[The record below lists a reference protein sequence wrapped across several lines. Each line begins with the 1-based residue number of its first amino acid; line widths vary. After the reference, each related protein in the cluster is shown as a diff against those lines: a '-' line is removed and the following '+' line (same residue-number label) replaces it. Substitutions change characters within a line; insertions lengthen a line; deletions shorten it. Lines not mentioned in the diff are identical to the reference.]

1 MVQFMLLSR
10 QCKGQHNIK
19 AGAREAFPRGLFQP
33 EGSFRFSVDAL
44 LLGAFVRACRPRWDR
59 FLDMGC
65 GSGAVSFGL
74 LLRSASG
81 SGRALGIDIQED
93 LVRAARRNAVTL
105 GLDKV
110 FRAERADLA
119 DAEGWISRVLPG
131 FDLLAAN
138 PPYRLA
144 GQGRVSADP
153 LRRQALFGTD
163 ATLGIFIRAA
173 ALAAA
178 PGAIFCL
185 VFPESRKEELL
196 LALVRENFQPERL
209 LPVQSRPQ
217 RPPFLILAAARKID
231 PPAPAGA
238 PVTEQPLLLYAR
250 EKGPALTGQALEF
263 CPYLG
268 AG

>member
-1 MVQFMLLSR
+1 
-10 QCKGQHNIK
+10 
-19 AGAREAFPRGLFQP
+19 
-33 EGSFRFSVDAL
+33 
-44 LLGAFVRACRPRWDR
+44 
-59 FLDMGC
+59 
-65 GSGAVSFGL
+65 
-74 LLRSASG
+74 
-81 SGRALGIDIQED
+81 
-93 LVRAARRNAVTL
+93 VRAALHNAVTL

-110 FRAERADLA
+110 FQAERADLA
-119 DAEGWISRVLPG
+119 DAKIWNFRVLPG

-144 GQGRVSADP
+144 GRGRVSADP

-163 ATLGIFIRAA
+163 ETLGIFIRAA

-209 LPVQSRPQ
+209 LSVQSRPQ
-217 RPPFLILAAARKID
+217 CPPSWILVAARKID
-231 PPAPAGA
+231 PPSAPVGA
-238 PVTEQPLLLYAR
+238 PVADQPLLLYAR
-250 EKGPALTGQALEF
+250 EKGPALTGPAMEF

-268 AG
+268 RDKLIAAAGL